1 MNDIRRRPLGNGGMP
16 LLVGGG
22 LAVVLAGGL
31 ALGGYAALGPGSPA
45 ANAAA
50 TKTVEG
56 HGPTGGD
63 GGATQSPSSEP
74 SSDPDRDRGRDEE
87 GTSPGE
93 APAPPEDTVYVIE
106 AGDTLTS
113 LSAKFGMSVDA
124 LARYNAISNTNVISE
139 GATLRVPG
147 EYPPE
152 SWGL

>member
-1 MNDIRRRPLGNGGMP
+1 MNDIWRRPLGNGGMP

-22 LAVVLAGGL
+22 LAVVLTGGL
-31 ALGGYAALGPGSPA
+31 ALGGYAVLGPGSPA

-50 TKTVEG
+50 TKTVET
-56 HGPTGGD
+56 HDPEEGD
-63 GGATQSPSSEP
+63 EAATQSPSPDP
-74 SSDPDRDRGRDEE
+74 SQSPDRGSGHGEE
-87 GTSPGE
+87 TSPPGE
-93 APAPPEDTVYVIE
+93 TPAPLADTIYVIE
-106 AGDTLTS
+106 NGDTLTS